1 MSIAFIRR
9 LALGGAVLATLVLA
23 PGAGAAPTATV
34 TISHQTRG
42 CHSWAFGSGPDRA
55 SLSVTVSAGTMLRF
69 NNDDLMPHMLVQM
82 AGPKLHLVHPNMNK
96 MASTASATLA
106 RKGVYRFTTKA
117 GEDYPSAGSVHTTGE
132 DHILR
137 LTVRVK

>member
-9 LALGGAVLATLVLA
+9 LALGGAALATLVLA

-42 CHSWAFGSGPDRA
+42 CHSWAFASGPVRS

-69 NNDDLMPHMLVQM
+69 RNDDLMPHTLIQT
-82 AGPKLHLVHPNMNK
+82 AGPKLHLVHPSMK
-96 MASTASATLA
+96 GMASTAWTTLA
-106 RKGVYRFTTKA
+106 QKGVYRFTTKA

-132 DHILR
+132 DHVLR